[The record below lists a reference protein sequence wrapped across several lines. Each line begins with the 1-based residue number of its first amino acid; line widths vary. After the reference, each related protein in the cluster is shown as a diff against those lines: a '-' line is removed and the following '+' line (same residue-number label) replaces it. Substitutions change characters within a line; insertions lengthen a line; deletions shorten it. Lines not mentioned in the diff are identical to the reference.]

1 MSHNTRNNHRNKL
14 PQTARGTNNTLHQQS
29 QINQPSSTQN
39 ITPEISSENQVQPS
53 PVNEEHI
60 SLEQSQQNQEI
71 LAEQNP
77 IIEENESNEPN
88 VEKKKEDFKIRQVN
102 VINQNRGIGH
112 PIMSSR
118 ENHSNISIPSLN
130 KKTNNHTNMSRNGQ
144 KNFKFDKNLEKDKII

>member
-39 ITPEISSENQVQPS
+39 ITQEISSENQVQPS

-71 LAEQNP
+71 LAEQYP
-77 IIEENESNEPN
+77 IIEENESNGISYN
-88 VEKKKEDFKIRQVN
+88 VFKRK
-102 VINQNRGIGH
+102 
-112 PIMSSR
+112 S
-118 ENHSNISIPSLN
+118 
-130 KKTNNHTNMSRNGQ
+130 
-144 KNFKFDKNLEKDKII
+144 F